1 MIDKLVIDPSSKKSI
16 FTLRDILSNELCPIV
31 KSKRPIVLLC
41 IGTDRSTGDSL
52 GPLVGDKLKFLI
64 RDRVYLY
71 GNLQYPVHAKNIC
84 DIVNEIN
91 TKYKNPF
98 IIAIDA
104 CLGSLQNVG
113 KIIIDGKP
121 LCPGSAMNKDLP
133 KVGDLSITG
142 IVNISGAMEFM
153 VLQNTRLFT
162 VMQLAEIISKG
173 IYHSIL
179 KTIGGRKINSILEN
193 NNQNIEAWLK
203 FNRKET

>member
-1 MIDKLVIDPSSKKSI
+1 MIDKLIIDPSSKKSI
-16 FTLRDILSNELCPIV
+16 FILRDILSDELCPIV

-71 GNLQYPVHAKNIC
+71 GNLQYPVHAKNLC

-91 TKYKNPF
+91 SKYKNPF

-113 KIIIDGKP
+113 KIIVDAKP

-133 KVGDLSITG
+133 KIGDLSITG

-162 VMQLAEIISKG
+162 VMQLAETISKG

-179 KTIGGRKINSILEN
+179 KTIGGRKVNSILEN
-193 NNQNIEAWLK
+193 SNENIEA
-203 FNRKET
+203 